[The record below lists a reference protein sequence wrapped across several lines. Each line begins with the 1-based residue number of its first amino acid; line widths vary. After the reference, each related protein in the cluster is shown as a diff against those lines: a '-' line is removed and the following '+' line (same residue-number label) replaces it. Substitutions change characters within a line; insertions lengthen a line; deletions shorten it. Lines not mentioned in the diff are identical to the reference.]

1 MTAHAS
7 IVCVTSDPALRRS
20 LRRTLFAVAD
30 QVDVV
35 ESLEALLALATP
47 PPQLLIVDAA
57 SQELRDLRQL
67 LRSLGW
73 QTRIVTLGR
82 WSAQEEALSLL
93 DLCHCENLITRQE
106 ELDEAEVLITASK
119 LLGGQDIFGLE
130 KYLAWGVSVRAEAI
144 RSYDDKRGAIEA
156 VTSFAREIGCRRQ
169 LLGRIEI
176 VVDELLMNALYDAP
190 ASHTG
195 DRRRYVERAVPGG
208 GPVSDRTVTLR
219 FACDGRHFALSVQ
232 DEFGGL
238 RRDAIVSHLN
248 RAVSLAGTPLADTDR
263 GAGLGLYFILSSV
276 SRFVVNV
283 DAGIATEVICL
294 FDLRTS
300 PRDAASSAL
309 SFNVF
314 MANRPPVPGAGAA
327 PVSP

>member
-1 MTAHAS
+1 MTVRAS
-7 IVCVTSDPALRRS
+7 IVCVTSDPVLRRS

-30 QVDVV
+30 QVAVV
-35 ESLEALLALATP
+35 DDLEALLTFAEA
-47 PPQLLIVDAA
+47 PPQLLILDAS
-57 SQELRDLRQL
+57 SQELHDLKRL
-67 LRSLGW
+67 LRTLGW
-73 QTRIVTLGR
+73 QSRIVTLAR
-82 WSAQEEALSLL
+82 WSAQEEALTLL
-93 DLCHCENLITRQE
+93 DLCHCENLISRQD
-106 ELDEAEVLITASK
+106 ELDEAEVLVTASK

-130 KYLAWGVSVRAEAI
+130 KYLAWGVSVRSEAI
-144 RSYDDKRGAIEA
+144 RTYDDKRGAIEA
-156 VTSFAREIGCRRQ
+156 VSGFAREIGCRRQ

-190 ASHTG
+190 ASHGG
-195 DRRRYVERAVPGG
+195 DRRSYVERAVPGG

-219 FACDGRHFALSVQ
+219 FACDGRHFAVSVQ
-232 DEFGGL
+232 DEYGGL

-283 DAGIATEVICL
+283 DAGVATEVICL
-294 FDLRTS
+294 FDLRGS
-300 PRDAASSAL
+300 PRDASVAAM

-314 MANRPPVPGAGAA
+314 MAEGPPMVGSA
-327 PVSP
+327 SPQP